1 MIVVKPDQ
9 PEPGNERQNRC
20 GVKEVMT
27 IAEVMSRFDSEWVLM
42 ANVKTNDL
50 HEVQE
55 GEVIWHSKDRDDVD
69 RKLLEARPNRFATI
83 YTGPPPEHIAL
94 NL

>member
-1 MIVVKPDQ
+1 
-9 PEPGNERQNRC
+9 
-20 GVKEVMT
+20 
-27 IAEVMSRFDSEWVLM
+27 MSRFESEWVLL

-55 GEVIWHSKDRDDVD
+55 GEVVWHSKDRDEVYQ
-69 RKLLEARPNRFATI
+69 KLLERRPKRFATI
-83 YTGPPPEHIAL
+83 YTGEFPEHIAL